1 MTKVQKSN
9 STKVQ
14 KSEKAGEN
22 MNCSLS
28 INYHL
33 LFNLSFRLGRN
44 LSSFLASYTCI
55 QKDSRLSYP
64 HRIRSTVDESPGATR
79 GQGCLAKVQKDKRE
93 EVQKT
98 RREEVLF
105 IIKPLKI
112 VLRKGKIIMAQKDSR
127 GPSEM
132 GYLKPYHP

>member
-1 MTKVQKSN
+1 
-9 STKVQ
+9 
-14 KSEKAGEN
+14 
-22 MNCSLS
+22 
-28 INYHL
+28 
-33 LFNLSFRLGRN
+33 
-44 LSSFLASYTCI
+44 
-55 QKDSRLSYP
+55 
-64 HRIRSTVDESPGATR
+64 VDESPGATR